1 MLIVFVVIFVFSPF
15 HGGIYNKTCGNGPQ
29 VCWESIYRFL
39 RKRFNP
45 WDKNTL
51 FVCSQ
56 MHRNLERKK
65 VLRLD
70 RHRFECFVMKKSYIH
85 AHLCFSWLLL
95 RPPFCHS
102 QRRFLGSYNA
112 ATCKTSD

>member
-39 RKRFNP
+39 GKRFNP

-56 MHRNLERKK
+56 MHRNLERNKVFLKK
-65 VLRLD
+65 NWLD
-70 RHRFECFVMKKSYIH
+70 RHRFECFCNEKIIYSR
-85 AHLCFSWLLL
+85 SPLLQL
-95 RPPFCHS
+95 AFASPTILP
-102 QRRFLGSYNA
+102 
-112 ATCKTSD
+112 